1 MKKTFIY
8 SMVALMALGVTA
20 NAGVSVKGAVT
31 SYEVGQE
38 RDSQT
43 LDLSRAKAMEKRLPL
58 EMLDYPMVNK
68 ALIGTGDSAP
78 TKRAA
83 AEKGAVG
90 SGSATLSKTIPLT
103 QIESEPEVAPDE
115 YGNPVNGINLP
126 YTTSRVD
133 MYRSAFSRKYP
144 YRAAGQL
151 FFKEGDDSYVCSAAL
166 IKRGLLVTAAHCVAN
181 YGKQQFYSGWRFV
194 PARKGGSAP
203 YGIWDAQ
210 DAYIMTKYYK
220 GTSDECIS
228 GVVCK
233 DDVAVIVLEP
243 QDGKYP
249 GDTVGWFGYG
259 WNGYGYIKR
268 RVTQITQLGYP
279 VSHDKGRL
287 MQRNDSVGIRG
298 NSNYKFNTLIGSRMT
313 GGSSGGP
320 WVVNFGQKARLSGTT
335 FGHAARSNI
344 IVGVTSWGYID
355 SKYKIQGASPFTK
368 GNIGTL
374 VREACKKYPDAC
386 RK

>member
-1 MKKTFIY
+1 MKNTFIY
-8 SMVALMALGVTA
+8 SMVALMGLGVTA

-38 RDSQT
+38 RSSQSV
-43 LDLSRAKAMEKRLPL
+43 DLSRAKAMEKRLPL

-68 ALIGTGDSAP
+68 ALIGDEESAS
-78 TKRAA
+78 KRRAV
-83 AEKGAVG
+83 AEKGSVG
-90 SGSATLSKTIPLT
+90 SGLATLSKTIPLT
-103 QIESEPEVAPDE
+103 QIESEPEVVPEE
-115 YGNPVNGINLP
+115 YGNPVKGINFP

-151 FFKEGDDSYVCSAAL
+151 FFKEGEETYVCSAAL

-220 GTSDECIS
+220 GASDECIS

-249 GDTVGWFGYG
+249 GDTIGWFGYG
-259 WNGYGYIKR
+259 YGGYSYIKKR
-268 RVTQITQLGYP
+268 MAQITQLGYP
-279 VSHDKGRL
+279 VSHDSGRL
-287 MQRNDSVGIRG
+287 MQRNDSLGVKG
-298 NSNYKFNTLIGSRMT
+298 NSKYKFNTLIGSRMT

-320 WVVNFGQKARLSGTT
+320 WIVNFGQRSQLSGTT
-335 FGHAARSNI
+335 FGHAARPNI
-344 IVGVTSWGYID
+344 IVGVTSWGYKD

-368 GNIGTL
+368 SNIKIL
-374 VREACKKYPDAC
+374 VKEACKKYPDAC